1 MSNVSVIVGL
11 QWGDEG
17 KGRVSHFI
25 SDDAICIR
33 STGGNNAG
41 HTVVANGQKFALH
54 LLPASII
61 KPNTISVLAPGVV
74 IDLQVLSEEIEKLK
88 NAGIEVTPERL
99 IISPRAHVILP
110 YHIEKDKLDEI
121 SKGDNKIGTT
131 LRGIGPC
138 YSDKV
143 NRVGLRMD
151 DLLNCTNEQAF
162 IKIGHALEPVEILTS
177 HFLQESEIS
186 DMYEPAINYWI
197 KYRHALVPYVRDERE
212 IIFPALREDKKINI
226 EGAQSLYLDSDHG
239 DYPYV
244 TSSNPS
250 TSGTIAAAG
259 IGPKYVKNVYGIMK
273 AYCSRVGE
281 GPFNTELKNEIGDLI
296 RKLGKELGT
305 TTKRPRRCG
314 WLDLVRLKNAVMIDG
329 VTALCLNHLDTI
341 GKVGLEVGYIDVCT
355 SYFYNYK
362 NTSKEIDYV
371 PVHSEACTP
380 IYHRFKGGWDT
391 TGCKTYDDLPKKA
404 KEYIEFIED
413 YVGVPIKFIG
423 IGPDEKDTIIR
434 DITK

>member
-17 KGRVSHFI
+17 KGRVSHFV

-41 HTVVANGQKFALH
+41 HTVVANGKKFALH

-61 KPNTISVLAPGVV
+61 KPNTISVIAPGVV
-74 IDLQVLSEEIEKLK
+74 IDLQVLSEEIETLK
-88 NAGIEVTPERL
+88 EAGIEVTPERL

-110 YHIEKDKLDEI
+110 YHIEKDKLDET
-121 SKGDNKIGTT
+121 SKGKNKIGTT

-138 YSDKV
+138 YSNKV
-143 NRVGLRMD
+143 DRIGLRMD
-151 DLLNCTNEQAF
+151 DLLNCTNTQAF
-162 IKIGHALEPVEILTS
+162 EKIHHSLFPIELLYSALTPKNEMNYKLPE
-177 HFLQESEIS
+177 EST
-186 DMYEPAINYWI
+186 NYWL
-197 KYRHALVPYVRDERE
+197 KYRRALKPYIRDERE
-212 IIFPALREDKKINI
+212 ILFPALREDKKINI
-226 EGAQSLYLDSDHG
+226 EGAQSLYLDLDHG

-296 RKLGKELGT
+296 RKLGKERGT
-305 TTKRPRRCG
+305 TTNRPRRCG
-314 WLDLVRLKNAVMIDG
+314 WLDLVRLKNAVIIDG

-341 GKVGLEVGYIDVCT
+341 GKVGLQVGYIDVCT
-355 SYFYNYK
+355 SYFNIYK
-362 NTSKEIDYV
+362 GENREIDYV
-371 PVHSEACTP
+371 PVHSEACKP
-380 IYHRFKGGWDT
+380 IYHRFEGGWDT
-391 TGCKTYDDLPKKA
+391 TGCKTYDDLPEKA
-404 KEYIEFIED
+404 KAYVKFIED
-413 YVGVPIKFIG
+413 YVEVPIKFIG
-423 IGPDEKDTIIR
+423 IGPDEKDTIV
-434 DITK
+434 KE

>member
-61 KPNTISVLAPGVV
+61 KPNTISVIAPGVV
-74 IDLQVLSEEIEKLK
+74 IDLQVLAEEIETLK
-88 NAGIEVTPERL
+88 KAGIEVTPERL

-110 YHIEKDKLDEI
+110 YHIEKDKLDET
-121 SKGDNKIGTT
+121 SKGKNKIGTT

-138 YSDKV
+138 YSNKV
-143 NRVGLRMD
+143 DRIGLRMD
-151 DLLNCTNEQAF
+151 NLLNCTYEQAF
-162 IKIGHALEPVEILTS
+162 IKIAGALEPVEVLISNVLR
-177 HFLQESEIS
+177 ESKIVDLYDS
-186 DMYEPAINYWI
+186 ATKYWV
-197 KYRHALVPYVRDERE
+197 KYRRALIPYIRDERE
-212 IIFPALREDKKINI
+212 ILFPALREDKKINI
-226 EGAQSLYLDSDHG
+226 EGAQSFYLDLDHG

-259 IGPKYVKNVYGIMK
+259 IGSKYVKNVYGVMK

-296 RKLGKELGT
+296 RKLGKERGT
-305 TTKRPRRCG
+305 TTNRPRRCG
-314 WLDLVRLKNAVMIDG
+314 WLDLVRLKNAVIIDG

-341 GKVGLEVGYIDVCT
+341 GKVGLQVGYIDVCT
-355 SYFYNYK
+355 SYFNIYK
-362 NTSKEIDYV
+362 GENREIDYV
-371 PVHSEACTP
+371 PVHSEACKP
-380 IYHRFKGGWDT
+380 IYHRFEGGWDT
-391 TGCKTYDDLPKKA
+391 TGCKTYDDLPEKA
-404 KEYIEFIED
+404 KAYVKFIED
-413 YVGVPIKFIG
+413 YVEVPIKFIG
-423 IGPDEKDTIIR
+423 IGPDEKDTIV
-434 DITK
+434 KE